1 MVPGTRCLRQF
12 FCPNLTT
19 INYNYTGDLFIAARC
34 VLYAKGQ
41 FCCRFD
47 SRLKFRGLKEME
59 HKNWVTKDENI
70 WKPQIR

>member
-1 MVPGTRCLRQF
+1 M
-12 FCPNLTT
+12 
-19 INYNYTGDLFIAARC
+19 AARC
-34 VLYAKGQ
+34 VHDYWVDIASYVINDKKVD
-41 FCCRFD
+41 FSRRID